1 MPPEDRQKLRNDQRK
16 IERTLERNEAALR
29 TARRKSQS
37 YSQTLRNSGAQVQ
50 SARSDLRRAGFL
62 KK

>member
-1 MPPEDRQKLRNDQRK
+1 MPPEVRQKLRNDQRK

-29 TARRKSQS
+29 SARRKSQD
-37 YSQTLRNSGAQVQ
+37 YSRTLRSSGAEVQ